1 MVDELAD
8 WVDRIRLCGNG
19 VVPLQ
24 ASRAIQECW
33 AALRDIEH
41 LTDEELEAQA
51 ALEAKLARKPRT
63 PRTRT

>member
-1 MVDELAD
+1 MAD

-24 ASRAIQECW
+24 ASSAIQECW

-41 LTDEELEAQA
+41 RTDEELEAQA
-51 ALEAKLARKPRT
+51 ARETKPDRKPRA

>member
-1 MVDELAD
+1 MAD

-41 LTDEELEAQA
+41 LTDEELEAQT
-51 ALEAKLARKPRT
+51 ALDVKPARKPRA
-63 PRTRT
+63 PRNRT

>member
-1 MVDELAD
+1 MAD

-24 ASRAIQECW
+24 ASRAVRECW
-33 AALRDIEH
+33 TALRDIEH

-51 ALEAKLARKPRT
+51 ALEAKPARKPRT
-63 PRTRT
+63 PRIRT